1 MQVKKTLKAR
11 KSPRQTRYRVSV
23 DSILQASSQTLLE
36 DGRKTFSTNR
46 VAGRAGV
53 SIGTPLCG
61 SAGK

>member
-11 KSPRQTRYRVSV
+11 KSPRQTRSRVSV
-23 DSILQASSQTLLE
+23 DSILQASSQILVE

-61 SAGK
+61 STGK